1 MNAKMRAFFKDDGDF
16 KIGQD
21 PYRNQNN
28 EFYRTFFDDD
38 YLCMEAIEFLESFI
52 CSKGIKPMCDAVQM
66 LVADKFANNT
76 KGNYST
82 IYLWR

>member
-1 MNAKMRAFFKDDGDF
+1 MNNKMRSFFKDNGNF

-28 EFYRTFFDDD
+28 EFYHTFFEDD
-38 YLCMEAIEFLESFI
+38 YLSVAAITFLEKFI
-52 CSKGIKPMCDAVQM
+52 HQKGIEPMCDAVKM
-66 LVADKFANNT
+66 LVADRFANNT